1 MGNATTSV
9 SDALFKEYESTTG
22 KLLLRGIR
30 NNNKKQVT
38 DAIDFARKELATPNM
53 KKTHEQDFAYMTQKM
68 TAYLTRKY
76 DVEEGILHW
85 KTPLDY
91 AKSLGSELV
100 IEVLENM
107 ILQLAQKTNDEKEV
121 NIDKAPSIK
130 AAVGKVDA
138 DRVALAKA
146 RLQEMRNK
154 K

>member
-68 TAYLTRKY
+68 TTYLTRKY
-76 DVEEGILHW
+76 DVEEGILYW

-91 AKSLGSELV
+91 AKSLGSDLV

-107 ILQLAQKTNDEKEV
+107 ILQLTQKTNDEKEV